1 MPQDIIPPGVPVKDR
16 TLGRDQETGGHDKP
30 KRFRLSVGVVLGLV
44 FSIVLVLIC
53 GGIITYMTSAS
64 RNVAGRLLLQQ
75 ASANLSRY
83 ETVLTGFFDQQ
94 TALLQSLSISIGSDA
109 SQSRFTEIA
118 KLFPSGSTVRVLAG
132 RNESQPGQVEWNQ
145 FVLDPETNTAVMSA
159 TVGLVSG
166 QRLSVQFPQS
176 VFADL
181 TSKMDQGDELGA
193 FLLMGRDQV
202 VSFASEQPNGFN
214 AQAAQPLA
222 RLADYPS
229 SPISS
234 LWTKSDDAHPIR
246 GGVKGRVFPH
256 QERMY
261 AMIYDEVESGP
272 AKGWTYGALYQ
283 AHIFGATLDR
293 SQIILFVAVGGLLV
307 GAVISFTLGRIIGRP
322 LDDLA
327 QAAVNMQNLEFDKVQ
342 PLQGSHLI
350 ELDQV
355 NRAFNS
361 ASGALHAFSKY
372 VPKQLVR
379 QLVDDGLTGTEHIET
394 REMTIVFTDLAGF
407 TGKASH
413 LTAEETAGF
422 LGKYFETV
430 SEQVVAESGTI
441 DKFLGDG
448 VMAFWGAPSYQPDH
462 AAQAIASVRA
472 LAEAI
477 EAHPDGDMRVRIG
490 VHTGEVVVGN
500 IGSSDR
506 LNYTVIG
513 DAVNVAARLQE
524 YGKSVDPSARTII
537 LASADTLAQLNEP
550 NTFEHIGS
558 TELRGR
564 EEPVDIFRVA

>member
-1 MPQDIIPPGVPVKDR
+1 MPQDIIPSGEPDENQ
-16 TLGRDQETGGHDKP
+16 TLVRDQKPGGYDKP
-30 KRFRLSVGVVLGLV
+30 KRFRLSVGVALGLV

-94 TALLQSLSISIGSDA
+94 KALLRSLSISIDSDA
-109 SQSRFTEIA
+109 SSPELLEVA
-118 KLFPSGSTVRVLAG
+118 KLFPSGTTVRVLTG
-132 RNESQPGQVEWNQ
+132 RNEVQTSQIEWNE
-145 FVLDPETNTAVMSA
+145 FALDPKTNTTVMSA
-159 TVGLVSG
+159 SVGLMSG

-193 FLLMGRDQV
+193 FLLVGREQV
-202 VSFASEQPNGFN
+202 VSYASEQPDGFN
-214 AQAAQPLA
+214 AQAAQPLP
-222 RLADYPS
+222 RLADFPS
-229 SPISS
+229 SPISN
-234 LWTKSDDAHPIR
+234 LWTENEKAHPIR
-246 GGVKGRVFPH
+246 GGVTGRVFPH

-272 AKGWTYGALYQ
+272 ARGWTYGALYQ
-283 AHIFGATLDR
+283 AHVFGATLDR
-293 SQIILFVAVGGLLV
+293 SQIILFVAIGGLLV
-307 GAVISFTLGRIIGRP
+307 GAILSFALGRLIGRP

-327 QAAVNMQNLEFDKVQ
+327 QATANMQSLEFDKMQ
-342 PLQGSHLI
+342 TLGASRLI

-413 LTAEETAGF
+413 LTAEETAAF

-448 VMAFWGAPSYQPDH
+448 VMAFWGAPTYQPDH
-462 AAQAIASVRA
+462 ASQAIASVRA
-472 LAEAI
+472 LANAI
-477 EAHPDGDMRVRIG
+477 EIHPDADMRVRIG

-524 YGKSVDPSARTII
+524 YGKSVDPTARTII